1 MLPYSLSLALTI
13 AVTCTLPLS
22 AQEPAA
28 HSSSSFLDLQAG
40 TTESELV
47 TRALA
52 QNPTLAAA
60 RQEIEMVRGG
70 VTQARLRKNPS
81 LTAGGLQEIKGQDN
95 RVSIGGALPL
105 ELFGRRARRTEVAER
120 KVEATREGVAD
131 RERLLAGEVGMRFGE
146 TLAAVRNLT
155 FVEQLLQINRDFL
168 KLMQDRVREGS
179 TPPLDADEVRVEV
192 GRIDALR
199 IDYQAKAE
207 IALLRLKEAVGI
219 QPDEILRLKGS
230 LEQAS
235 FDQSKTSVDQNQ
247 LLQIALAHRPDLAG
261 QRANEAVAV
270 AELRQQQAEA
280 KPDATVS
287 ASYERPNSGFSQ
299 LAFNA
304 GGTLSPIR
312 QNFNYAV
319 AGIEIALPA
328 FNRNQG
334 MIVTDTAAIDAARNR
349 IAAASLAVRSEVAQS
364 QVRYWSAQAR
374 VAAYGSSVREQAA
387 RNLDV
392 VRQIYS
398 YGRIT
403 LLDVITEQRRY
414 LDIETGYTDVLVDAY
429 TARVALEQA
438 IGASMH

>member
-1 MLPYSLSLALTI
+1 MRLLMLLFRLSIALTMTY
-13 AVTCTLPLS
+13 ASPLS
-22 AQEPAA
+22 AQEAVA
-28 HSSSSFLDLQAG
+28 HSSGSFLDPQAG
-40 TTESELV
+40 NTESELV

-52 QNPTLAAA
+52 QNPTLLAV
-60 RQEIEMVRGG
+60 RQEIEMARGG
-70 VTQARLRKNPS
+70 VAQARLRKNPS
-81 LTAGGLQEIKGQDN
+81 LTAGGLQEIEGQDN

-120 KVEATREGVAD
+120 KLEATRDVVAD
-131 RERLLAGEVGMRFGE
+131 RERLLAGEVAMRFGE
-146 TLAAVRNLT
+146 TLAAVRNLN

-179 TPPLDADEVRVEV
+179 TAPLDADEVRVEV
-192 GRIDALR
+192 GRIETLR

-207 IALLRLKEAVGI
+207 IALLRLKEAAGI

-230 LEQAS
+230 LDHPKISA
-235 FDQSKTSVDQNQ
+235 DYNQ
-247 LLQIALAHRPDLAG
+247 LLQVALAHRPDLAA

-299 LAFNA
+299 RAFDAA
-304 GGTLSPIR
+304 GNLSPIR
-312 QNFNYAV
+312 QTFNYAV

-334 MIVTDTAAIDAARNR
+334 AIVADTAAIDAARSR
-349 IAAASLAVRSEVAQS
+349 IAAANLAVRSEVTQNH
-364 QVRYWSAQAR
+364 VRYSAAQAR
-374 VAAYGSSVREQAA
+374 VAGYGSSVREQAA
-387 RNLDV
+387 RNLEV
-392 VRQIYS
+392 VRRIYS

-403 LLDVITEQRRY
+403 LLDVIAEQRRY
-414 LDIETGYTDVLVDAY
+414 IDIEMGYTDVLLDAY
-429 TARVALEQA
+429 AARVALEQA
-438 IGASMH
+438 IGASLR

>member
-1 MLPYSLSLALTI
+1 MSMLRFRLSLALTM
-13 AVTCTLPLS
+13 ACALPLS

-28 HSSSSFLDLQAG
+28 HPSNSFLDPQAG

-52 QNPTLAAA
+52 QNPTLAAV
-60 RQEIEMVRGG
+60 RQEIEMASGG

-81 LTAGGLQEIKGQDN
+81 LIVGGLKEVEGQDN

-120 KVEATREGVAD
+120 KLEATRESVAD
-131 RERLLAGEVGMRFGE
+131 RERLLTGEVGMRFGE
-146 TLAAVRNLT
+146 TLATVRNLN

-179 TPPLDADEVRVEV
+179 TAQLDADEIRVEV

-230 LEQAS
+230 L
-235 FDQSKTSVDQNQ
+235 DQPKISVDQNQ
-247 LLQIALAHRPDLAG
+247 LLQIALAHRPDLAA
-261 QRANEAVAV
+261 QHANEAVAV
-270 AELRQQQAEA
+270 AELRQQQTEG

-299 LAFNA
+299 RAFDAA
-304 GGTLSPIR
+304 GNLSPIR
-312 QNFNYAV
+312 QTFNCAV

-334 MIVTDTAAIDAARNR
+334 AIVADTAAIDAARSR
-349 IAAASLAVRSEVAQS
+349 IAAAGLAVRSEVAQN
-364 QVRYWSAQAR
+364 QVRYEGAQAR

-387 RNLDV
+387 RNLEV

-414 LDIETGYTDVLVDAY
+414 IDIETAYTDVLLDAY
-429 TARVALEQA
+429 AARVALEQA
-438 IGASMH
+438 IGARLR

>member
-1 MLPYSLSLALTI
+1 MLPIRLLLALTI
-13 AVTCTLPLS
+13 ALTWALPLS

-28 HSSSSFLDLQAG
+28 HPSPSFLDPQTG
-40 TTESELV
+40 ITESELV

-52 QNPTLAAA
+52 QNPTLAAV
-60 RQEIEMVRGG
+60 RQEIEMARGS

-81 LTAGGLQEIKGQDN
+81 LIVGGLQEIEGQDN
-95 RVSIGGALPL
+95 RVSVGAALPL

-120 KVEATREGVAD
+120 KLEATREGVED
-131 RERLLAGEVGMRFGE
+131 RERLLTGEVGIRFGE
-146 TLAAVRNLT
+146 TLAAVRNLN

-207 IALLRLKEAVGI
+207 IAVLRLKEAVGI
-219 QPDEILRLKGS
+219 QPDEILHLRGS
-230 LEQAS
+230 L
-235 FDQSKTSVDQNQ
+235 DQPKISVDQKQ
-247 LLQIALAHRPDLAG
+247 LLQIALAHRPDLAA
-261 QRANEAVAV
+261 QRANEAVAR

-299 LAFNA
+299 RAFDAA
-304 GGTLSPIR
+304 GNLSPIR
-312 QNFNYAV
+312 QTFNYAV

-334 MIVTDTAAIDAARNR
+334 VIASDTAAIDAARNR
-349 IAAASLAVRSEVAQS
+349 IAAAGLAIRSEVAQN
-364 QVRYWSAQAR
+364 QVRYENAQAR

-387 RNLDV
+387 RNLEV

-414 LDIETGYTDVLVDAY
+414 IDIETAYTDVLLDAY
-429 TARVALEQA
+429 AARVALEQA
-438 IGASMH
+438 LGARLR

>member
-1 MLPYSLSLALTI
+1 MSMPRFPLSLVLTMVC
-13 AVTCTLPLS
+13 ALPLS
-22 AQEPAA
+22 AQLPAS
-28 HSSSSFLDLQAG
+28 HSSTSFLDPQAG

-52 QNPTLAAA
+52 QSPTLAAV
-60 RQEIEMVRGG
+60 RQEIEMARGG

-81 LTAGGLQEIKGQDN
+81 LIVGGLQEVKGQDN

-120 KVEATREGVAD
+120 KLDATRESVAD
-131 RERLLAGEVGMRFGE
+131 RERLLTGEVGMRFGE
-146 TLAAVRNLT
+146 TLAAVRNLG

-230 LEQAS
+230 L
-235 FDQSKTSVDQNQ
+235 DQPKISDDHNQ
-247 LLQIALAHRPDLAG
+247 LLQIALAHRPDLAA
-261 QRANEAVAV
+261 QRAYEDVAV
-270 AELRQQQAEA
+270 AELRHRQTEA

-299 LAFNA
+299 RAFDAA
-304 GGTLSPIR
+304 GNLSPIR
-312 QNFNYAV
+312 QTFNYAV

-334 MIVTDTAAIDAARNR
+334 AIAADTAAIDAARSR
-349 IAAASLAVRSEVAQS
+349 IAAAGLAVRSEVAQN
-364 QVRYWSAQAR
+364 QVRYEGAQAR
-374 VAAYGSSVREQAA
+374 DAPYRNTVRGKPPRHHE
-387 RNLDV
+387 V

-398 YGRIT
+398 YGRIP

-414 LDIETGYTDVLVDAY
+414 IDIETGYTDVLLDAY
-429 TARVALEQA
+429 VARAALEQA
-438 IGASMH
+438 TG

>member
-1 MLPYSLSLALTI
+1 MLSFRLSLTLMIALTG
-13 AVTCTLPLS
+13 ALFLS
-22 AQEPAA
+22 AQEPDAL
-28 HSSSSFLDLQAG
+28 SSSSFLDPQAG
-40 TTESELV
+40 STESELV

-52 QNPTLAAA
+52 QNPTLVAV
-60 RQEIEMVRGG
+60 RQEIEMARGG

-81 LTAGGLQEIKGQDN
+81 LTVGGLQEIDGQDN

-120 KVEATREGVAD
+120 KLDATRESVAD
-131 RERLLAGEVGMRFGE
+131 RERLLTGEVGMRFGE
-146 TLAAVRNLT
+146 TLAAVRNLN
-155 FVEQLLQINRDFL
+155 FAEQLLQINRDFL

-179 TPPLDADEVRVEV
+179 KAPLDADEVRVEV

-230 LEQAS
+230 LEQP
-235 FDQSKTSVDQNQ
+235 KISVDQTQ
-247 LLQIALAHRPDLAG
+247 LLQIALAHRPDLAAR
-261 QRANEAVAV
+261 RANEAVAV
-270 AELRQQQAEA
+270 AELHQQQAEA

-299 LAFNA
+299 RAYDAA
-304 GGTLSPIR
+304 GNLSSIR
-312 QNFNYAV
+312 QTFNYAV
-319 AGIEIALPA
+319 AGIEISLPA

-334 MIVTDTAAIDAARNR
+334 AIAADSAAIDADRSR
-349 IAAASLAVRSEVAQS
+349 IAAVGLAVR
-364 QVRYWSAQAR
+364 
-374 VAAYGSSVREQAA
+374 
-387 RNLDV
+387 NLEV

-414 LDIETGYTDVLVDAY
+414 IDIETGYTDVLLDAY
-429 TARVALEQA
+429 VARVALEQA
-438 IGASMH
+438 IGATLR

>member
-1 MLPYSLSLALTI
+1 MLPFRLSIAHTI
-13 AVTCTLPLS
+13 ALIWALPLS

-28 HSSSSFLDLQAG
+28 HSSSSFLDPQAG

-52 QNPTLAAA
+52 QNPTLAAV
-60 RQEIEMVRGG
+60 RQDIEMARGG

-81 LTAGGLQEIKGQDN
+81 LVVGGLQEVKGQDN

-120 KVEATREGVAD
+120 RLDATRESVAD
-131 RERLLAGEVGMRFGE
+131 RERLLRGEVGIRFGE
-146 TLAAVRNLT
+146 TLAAVRNVN

-168 KLMQDRVREGS
+168 KLMQERVREGS

-230 LEQAS
+230 L
-235 FDQSKTSVDQNQ
+235 DQPKIPVDQNQ
-247 LLQIALAHRPDLAG
+247 LLQIALAHRPDLAA

-270 AELRQQQAEA
+270 AELRQEQTGA

-299 LAFNA
+299 LAFDAA
-304 GGTLSPIR
+304 GNLSPIR
-312 QNFNYAV
+312 QTFNYAV

-334 MIVTDTAAIDAARNR
+334 AIAADTAAIDAARNR
-349 IAAASLAVRSEVAQS
+349 IAAAGLSVRSEVAQN
-364 QVRYWSAQAR
+364 QVRYEGAQAR
-374 VAAYGSSVREQAA
+374 VAAYGTSVREQAA
-387 RNLDV
+387 RNLGV

-414 LDIETGYTDVLVDAY
+414 IDIETAYTDVLLDAY
-429 TARVALEQA
+429 AARVALEQA
-438 IGASMH
+438 IGAHLR

>member
-1 MLPYSLSLALTI
+1 MAC
-13 AVTCTLPLS
+13 ALPLP
-22 AQEPAA
+22 AQEPVA
-28 HSSSSFLDLQAG
+28 HSSNSFLDPQAG

-52 QNPTLAAA
+52 QNPTLAAV
-60 RQEIEMVRGG
+60 RQEIEMARGG

-81 LTAGGLQEIKGQDN
+81 LTAGGLQELDGQDN

-120 KVEATREGVAD
+120 KLEATRESVAD
-131 RERLLAGEVGMRFGE
+131 RERLLTGEVGMRFGE
-146 TLAAVRNLT
+146 TLAAVRNLS

-207 IALLRLKEAVGI
+207 ITVLRLKEAVGM

-230 LEQAS
+230 L
-235 FDQSKTSVDQNQ
+235 DQPKASVDQNQ
-247 LLQIALAHRPDLAG
+247 LLQIALAHRPDLAAE
-261 QRANEAVAV
+261 RANEAI
-270 AELRQQQAEA
+270 AEADLRQKQAEA
-280 KPDATVS
+280 KPDATIS

-299 LAFNA
+299 RAFDAA
-304 GGTLSPIR
+304 GNLSPIR
-312 QNFNYAV
+312 QTFNYAV
-319 AGIEIALPA
+319 AGIEITLPA

-334 MIVTDTAAIDAARNR
+334 AIIADTAAIDAARSR
-349 IAAASLAVRSEVAQS
+349 IAAAGLAVRSEVAQN
-364 QVRYWSAQAR
+364 QVRYQGAQAR

-414 LDIETGYTDVLVDAY
+414 IDIETSYTDVLLDAY
-429 TARVALEQA
+429 AARIALEQA
-438 IGASMH
+438 VGASLR

>member
-1 MLPYSLSLALTI
+1 MPRLRLSLVLTMVW
-13 AVTCTLPLS
+13 ALPLS
-22 AQEPAA
+22 AQEPVA
-28 HSSSSFLDLQAG
+28 HESDSFLDPQAG

-52 QNPTLAAA
+52 QNPTLAAV
-60 RQEIEMVRGG
+60 RQEIEMARGG

-81 LTAGGLQEIKGQDN
+81 LTAGGLQEINGQDN

-120 KVEATREGVAD
+120 KLDATRESVAD
-131 RERLLAGEVGMRFGE
+131 RERLLTGEVGTRFGE
-146 TLAAVRNLT
+146 TLAAVRNLN

-179 TPPLDADEVRVEV
+179 TASLDADEVRVEV

-199 IDYQAKAE
+199 IDYQTKAE
-207 IALLRLKEAVGI
+207 VALLRLKEVTGI
-219 QPDEILRLKGS
+219 QPDEILRLRGS
-230 LEQAS
+230 L
-235 FDQSKTSVDQNQ
+235 DQPKISVDRNQ
-247 LLQIALAHRPDLAG
+247 LLQIALAHRPDLAA

-287 ASYERPNSGFSQ
+287 ASYERPNSGFSFR
-299 LAFNA
+299 AFDAA
-304 GGTLSPIR
+304 GNLSPIR
-312 QNFNYAV
+312 QTFNYAV

-334 MIVTDTAAIDAARNR
+334 AIAADAAAVDAARSR
-349 IAAASLAVRSEVAQS
+349 IAAAGLAVRSEVAQN
-364 QVRYWSAQAR
+364 QVRYQGAQAR
-374 VAAYGSSVREQAA
+374 VAAYGSSVREQAS
-387 RNLDV
+387 RNLEV

-414 LDIETGYTDVLVDAY
+414 IDIETGYTDVLLDAY
-429 TARVALEQA
+429 VARVALEQA
-438 IGASMH
+438 IGATLR

>member
-1 MLPYSLSLALTI
+1 MA
-13 AVTCTLPLS
+13 
-22 AQEPAA
+22 
-28 HSSSSFLDLQAG
+28 
-40 TTESELV
+40 
-47 TRALA
+47 
-52 QNPTLAAA
+52 
-60 RQEIEMVRGG
+60 RGG

-81 LTAGGLQEIKGQDN
+81 LNVGGLQEIDGHDN
-95 RVSIGGALPL
+95 RVSVGGALPL

-120 KVEATREGVAD
+120 KLEGTRESVVD
-131 RERLLAGEVGMRFGE
+131 RERLLTGEIGMRFGE
-146 TLAAVRNLT
+146 TLAAVRNLN

-207 IALLRLKEAVGI
+207 IAILRLKEAVGI
-219 QPDEILRLKGS
+219 QPDEIPHLKGS
-230 LEQAS
+230 L
-235 FDQSKTSVDQNQ
+235 DQPKISVDQKQ
-247 LLQIALAHRPDLAG
+247 LLQIALAHRPDLAA
-261 QRANEAVAV
+261 QRANEAVAA

-287 ASYERPNSGFSQ
+287 ASYERPNSGFAQ
-299 LAFNA
+299 RAFDAA
-304 GGTLSPIR
+304 GNLSPIR
-312 QNFNYAV
+312 QTFNYAV

-334 MIVTDTAAIDAARNR
+334 AIAADTAAIEAARHR
-349 IAAASLAVRSEVAQS
+349 IAAAGLAIRSEVAQN
-364 QVRYWSAQAR
+364 QVRYEGAQAR

-387 RNLDV
+387 RNLEV

-414 LDIETGYTDVLVDAY
+414 IDIETAYTDVLLDAY
-429 TARVALEQA
+429 AARVGLEQA
-438 IGASMH
+438 LGTRLR

>member
-1 MLPYSLSLALTI
+1 MSMLRFRLSLALMMI
-13 AVTCTLPLS
+13 CALPLS

-28 HSSSSFLDLQAG
+28 DSSSSFLDPQAG

-52 QNPTLAAA
+52 QNPTLAAV
-60 RQEIEMVRGG
+60 RREIEMGRGS

-81 LTAGGLQEIKGQDN
+81 LVVGGLQEIDGQDN

-105 ELFGRRARRTEVAER
+105 ELFGRRARRTEVAAR
-120 KVEATREGVAD
+120 KLDATRESVAD
-131 RERLLAGEVGMRFGE
+131 RERLLTGEVGMRFGE
-146 TLAAVRNLT
+146 TLAAVRDLS
-155 FVEQLLQINRDFL
+155 FAEQLLQINRDFL

-179 TPPLDADEVRVEV
+179 TARLDADEVRVEV

-207 IALLRLKEAVGI
+207 IALLKLKEAVGI

-230 LEQAS
+230 LEQP
-235 FDQSKTSVDQNQ
+235 KISVDQNQ
-247 LLQIALAHRPDLAG
+247 LLQIALAHRPDLAA

-270 AELRQQQAEA
+270 ADLRQQQAEA

-299 LAFNA
+299 RAYDAA
-304 GGTLSPIR
+304 GNLSPIR
-312 QNFNYAV
+312 QTFNYAV

-334 MIVTDTAAIDAARNR
+334 AIAVDTAAIDAARSR
-349 IAAASLAVRSEVAQS
+349 IAAAGLAVRSEVAQN
-364 QVRYWSAQAR
+364 QVRYQGAQAR
-374 VAAYGSSVREQAA
+374 VTAYGSSVREQAA
-387 RNLDV
+387 RNLEV
-392 VRQIYS
+392 VRQIYG

-414 LDIETGYTDVLVDAY
+414 IDIETGYTDVLLDAY
-429 TARVALEQA
+429 VARVALEQA
-438 IGASMH
+438 IGAKLR

>member
-1 MLPYSLSLALTI
+1 MRLLMPLFRLLLAITITLTR
-13 AVTCTLPLS
+13 ALPLF

-28 HSSSSFLDLQAG
+28 HSSISFLDPQAG
-40 TTESELV
+40 ATESELV

-52 QNPTLAAA
+52 QNPTLAAV
-60 RQEIEMVRGG
+60 RQEIEMAGGG

-81 LTAGGLQEIKGQDN
+81 LIVGGLQEVKGQDN

-120 KVEATREGVAD
+120 KLEATRESVAD
-131 RERLLAGEVGMRFGE
+131 RERLLTGEIGMRFGE
-146 TLAAVRNLT
+146 TLAAVRNLN

-207 IALLRLKEAVGI
+207 IAVLRLKEAVGI

-230 LEQAS
+230 L
-235 FDQSKTSVDQNQ
+235 DQPKISVDQKQ
-247 LLQIALAHRPDLAG
+247 LLQIALAHRPDLAA
-261 QRANEAVAV
+261 QRANEAVSA

-299 LAFNA
+299 LALDAA
-304 GGTLSPIR
+304 GNLSPIR
-312 QNFNYAV
+312 QTFNYAV

-334 MIVTDTAAIDAARNR
+334 AIAADTAAIDAARNR
-349 IAAASLAVRSEVAQS
+349 IAAAGLAIRSEVAQN
-364 QVRYWSAQAR
+364 QVRYEGAQAR

-387 RNLDV
+387 RNLEV

-414 LDIETGYTDVLVDAY
+414 IDIETAYTDVLLDAY
-429 TARVALEQA
+429 AARVALEQA
-438 IGASMH
+438 LGTGLR

>member
-1 MLPYSLSLALTI
+1 MSMYFRLSLVLTMVC
-13 AVTCTLPLS
+13 APLS
-22 AQEPAA
+22 AQQPAA
-28 HSSSSFLDLQAG
+28 HSSSSFLDPQAG
-40 TTESELV
+40 ATESELV

-52 QNPTLAAA
+52 QNPTLAAV
-60 RQEIEMVRGG
+60 RQEIEMARGG

-81 LTAGGLQEIKGQDN
+81 LIVGGLQEVKGQDN

-120 KVEATREGVAD
+120 KLEATRESVAD
-131 RERLLAGEVGMRFGE
+131 RERLLTGEVGMRFGE
-146 TLAAVRNLT
+146 TLAGVRNLN

-168 KLMQDRVREGS
+168 KLMQDRVREGATAS
-179 TPPLDADEVRVEV
+179 LDADEVRVEV

-199 IDYQAKAE
+199 IDYQTRAE
-207 IALLRLKEAVGI
+207 VALLRLKEVVGI

-230 LEQAS
+230 L
-235 FDQSKTSVDQNQ
+235 DQPKIPVDQNQ
-247 LLQIALAHRPDLAG
+247 LLQIALAHRPDLAA

-299 LAFNA
+299 RAFDAA
-304 GGTLSPIR
+304 GNLSPIR
-312 QNFNYAV
+312 QTFNYAV

-334 MIVTDTAAIDAARNR
+334 AIAADTAAIDAARSR
-349 IAAASLAVRSEVAQS
+349 IAAATLAVRSEVAQS
-364 QVRYWSAQAR
+364 QVRYLGAQAR
-374 VAAYGSSVREQAA
+374 VAAYGSSVREQAG
-387 RNLDV
+387 RNLEV

-414 LDIETGYTDVLVDAY
+414 IDIETAYTDVLLDAY
-429 TARVALEQA
+429 AARVALEQA
-438 IGASMH
+438 VGASLR

>member
-1 MLPYSLSLALTI
+1 MSMLRFRLSLALTMMC
-13 AVTCTLPLS
+13 VLPLP

-28 HSSSSFLDLQAG
+28 HSSSSFVDPQAG
-40 TTESELV
+40 ATESELV

-52 QNPTLAAA
+52 QNPTLVAV
-60 RQEIEMVRGG
+60 RQEIEMARGG

-81 LTAGGLQEIKGQDN
+81 LTVGGLQEIDGQDN
-95 RVSIGGALPL
+95 RVSIGGAFPL

-120 KVEATREGVAD
+120 KLDATRESVAD
-131 RERLLAGEVGMRFGE
+131 RERLLKAEVGMRFGE
-146 TLAAVRNLT
+146 TLAAVRNLN
-155 FVEQLLQINRDFL
+155 FAEQLLQINRDFL

-179 TPPLDADEVRVEV
+179 TAQLDADEVRVEV

-207 IALLRLKEAVGI
+207 IALLRLKEAAGI
-219 QPDEILRLKGS
+219 QSDEILRLKGS
-230 LEQAS
+230 LEQP
-235 FDQSKTSVDQNQ
+235 KTSIDQTQ
-247 LLQIALAHRPDLAG
+247 LLQIALAHRPDLAA

-287 ASYERPNSGFSQ
+287 ASYERPNAGFSQ
-299 LAFNA
+299 RAYDAA
-304 GGTLSPIR
+304 GNLSPIR
-312 QNFNYAV
+312 QTFNYAV

-334 MIVTDTAAIDAARNR
+334 AIAADTAAIDAARSR
-349 IAAASLAVRSEVAQS
+349 IAAAGLAVRSEVAQNR
-364 QVRYWSAQAR
+364 VRYQGAEAR
-374 VAAYGSSVREQAA
+374 AAAYGSSVREQAA
-387 RNLDV
+387 RNLEV

-414 LDIETGYTDVLVDAY
+414 IDIETSYTDVLLDVY
-429 TARVALEQA
+429 VARVALEQA
-438 IGASMH
+438 IGASLR

>member
-1 MLPYSLSLALTI
+1 MYFRLSLVLTMVC
-13 AVTCTLPLS
+13 APLS
-22 AQEPAA
+22 AQQPSA
-28 HSSSSFLDLQAG
+28 HSSSSFLDPQAG

-52 QNPTLAAA
+52 QNPTLAAV
-60 RQEIEMVRGG
+60 RQEIEMARGG
-70 VTQARLRKNPS
+70 VTQARLRKNPL
-81 LTAGGLQEIKGQDN
+81 LTAGGLQEIDSQDN

-120 KVEATREGVAD
+120 KLEVTRESVSD
-131 RERLLAGEVGMRFGE
+131 RERLLTGEVRMRFGE
-146 TLAAVRNLT
+146 MLAAVRNLD
-155 FVEQLLQINRDFL
+155 FVEQLLQINRDSL
-168 KLMQDRVREGS
+168 RLMEARVREGS

-207 IALLRLKEAVGI
+207 IAQLKLKEAVGI

-230 LEQAS
+230 L
-235 FDQSKTSVDQNQ
+235 DQPKISVDQNH
-247 LLQIALAHRPDLAG
+247 LLQSALAHRPDLAA

-299 LAFNA
+299 RAFDAA
-304 GGTLSPIR
+304 GNLSPIR
-312 QNFNYAV
+312 QTFNYAV
-319 AGIEIALPA
+319 VGIDIALPA

-334 MIVTDTAAIDAARNR
+334 TIVADTAAIDSARSR
-349 IAAASLAVRSEVAQS
+349 IAAGVLAVRSEVAQN
-364 QVRYWSAQAR
+364 QVRYQGAQAR
-374 VAAYGSSVREQAA
+374 VAAYRSSVREQAA
-387 RNLDV
+387 RNLEV

-414 LDIETGYTDVLVDAY
+414 IEIETAYTDVLLDGYV
-429 TARVALEQA
+429 ARVALEQA
-438 IGASMH
+438 IGASLR